1 MTFLIKMAQLSNS
14 TLLMILKQSAIMVN
28 LSMNTLQI
36 HFTHGFIIRIIPD
49 SAKLKTLQR
58 VSKKCESSHYIFR
71 EQGGVYEREQ

>member
-1 MTFLIKMAQLSNS
+1 MRFTTYNIIYLISN
-14 TLLMILKQSAIMVN
+14 
-28 LSMNTLQI
+28 
-36 HFTHGFIIRIIPD
+36 FFPD